1 MLGCNKI
8 NYFKLF
14 IMNTFLKKH
23 WVTLVGSVGIIV
35 ILVGLGFCFLPQYL
49 YQGGICAFCGLI
61 LFIIAVI
68 NNKVPVSTPQSDTS
82 LRDSDTAQVPTAQDA
97 KGAKFTKGD
106 IVLILAGVAVLIVL
120 CITRPEFLS
129 VLIAMLVL
137 TILFLIGVGDDEG
150 CGCVFAIL
158 ILIVLL
164 LHGCS

>member
-1 MLGCNKI
+1 MKTI
-8 NYFKLF
+8 
-14 IMNTFLKKH
+14 IKKH
-23 WVTLVGSVGIIV
+23 WIGFVGVVVILTGLAIAIIQHLRPGM
-35 ILVGLGFCFLPQYL
+35 ICALVGLVIL
-49 YQGGICAFCGLI
+49 LI
-61 LFIIAVI
+61 DMLI
-68 NNKVPVSTPQSDTS
+68 NNDDKVPVSTPQSDTS

-137 TILFLIGVGDDEG
+137 SILFLIAVSDEVG
-150 CGCVFAIL
+150 CFFVIL
-158 ILIVLL
+158 IFIVLL

>member
-1 MLGCNKI
+1 MKTI
-8 NYFKLF
+8 
-14 IMNTFLKKH
+14 IKKH
-23 WVTLVGSVGIIV
+23 STLVGFVGIIV
-35 ILVGLGFCFLPQYL
+35 ILVGVGLFFLPQYL
-49 YQGGICAFCGLI
+49 CQGGICAFCGLI

-106 IVLILAGVAVLIVL
+106 IVRLAILAVAVAVLIVL

-150 CGCVFAIL
+150 CGCVFAIF